1 MSYISLLNETN
12 INTDILY
19 STELSASNLTITGSV
34 TLPNNSLLL
43 SYLKNGTSG
52 YIIICNTSGV
62 PTYTIISGNASI
74 SNTGVLTIGS
84 GQVSNNMLV
93 HPSFSLGGTTI
104 NLGDSITTI
113 SSLNITNNI
122 YALYGTFTR
131 GTSNIANPILS
142 TPSITC
148 GSGNNGVVLIES
160 VTGWGTYLFQNGY
173 DFYIDN
179 GYSSST
185 SSTINI
191 GTIYGQTMTIGKVGC
206 ILNLPGTI
214 VTLNVTTGTFTNAIF
229 TRGTSNIVTPHLSTP
244 SIICGS
250 GNNGVVL
257 IESVTGWGSYLQ
269 QNNYDFYLDN
279 GYSGS
284 PSTINIGTI
293 YGQTMTIGKVGC
305 ILNLPGTLN
314 VPVQSIALNSLPYSP
329 VSSSFYYLCSSGT
342 GNAWTQSVNATYIS
356 AVAVS
361 NLTFNIT
368 MIPTGIASFYGMNYS
383 TSLSYNASSNTLTA
397 QNITCTG
404 LISGSAGLTI
414 SSGTITLPVNSIALN
429 SLPYSPV
436 GTYYLS
442 SVGTVNGWTNSIN
455 ATQISAVAVSSLTFN
470 ITMIPTGIASFY
482 GMNYSTSLSYNAST
496 NNLTAQTITCN
507 SINNATS
514 FSTTSPVNNMLATT
528 SILIGNVFTP
538 PTILFSGATTFN
550 NTSPVVMSAGLTVTG
565 AVSLPYTTTATML
578 NCNTYNGLNSTSS
591 MSIGGGL
598 NNISIPGSLTVGTS
612 LTVPTNSIALNSLI
626 TTGATSGQ
634 VLSTNGAGLN
644 TWTSSINI
652 PGTIVCGNLTCNTGN
667 VDSAYSYISQ
677 GTSSIVS
684 TTVGLLTSIVNV
696 PTVTLGTILGSGV
709 GKDGC
714 LTLYSTRPQT
724 STNTYGTFIQ
734 QNNGNTYIDNNSVN
748 SSLNI
753 GTIMQLQTIN
763 LGTNSSSVNVG
774 DKPLFNMKRY
784 LSPTF
789 YMTGLTT
796 TLTPLTSTIA
806 PLTTISVTI
815 IPRKL
820 SSYIKLTFTSALN
833 YAATLGQI
841 WFSVGSLSLLGVYQ
855 TDLTGGATGGMC
867 LISLSTYQCA
877 SFSYM
882 FLISDRYTTLPA
894 NIAFVVTAR
903 YSGGTGHTVGYS
915 IGGSNVCFTAEE
927 LIQ

>member
-1 MSYISLLNETN
+1 MSYISLLNQTN

-19 STELSASNLTITGSV
+19 STELSASNLTITGSI

-62 PTYTIISGNASI
+62 PTYTIISGNATI

-122 YALYGTFTR
+122 SALYGTFTR

-142 TPSITC
+142 TPSIIC

-229 TRGTSNIVTPHLSTP
+229 TRGTSNIANPILSTP

-361 NLTFNIT
+361 
-368 MIPTGIASFYGMNYS
+368 
-383 TSLSYNASSNTLTA
+383 
-397 QNITCTG
+397 
-404 LISGSAGLTI
+404 
-414 SSGTITLPVNSIALN
+414 
-429 SLPYSPV
+429 
-436 GTYYLS
+436 
-442 SVGTVNGWTNSIN
+442 
-455 ATQISAVAVSSLTFN
+455 SLTFN

-550 NTSPVVMSAGLTVTG
+550 NTSPVVMSSTLGVSGLISGSAGLTISG
-565 AVSLPYTTTATML
+565 A
-578 NCNTYNGLNSTSS
+578 
-591 MSIGGGL
+591 I
-598 NNISIPGSLTVGTS
+598 
-612 LTVPTNSIALNSLI
+612 TVPTNSIALNSLI
-626 TTGATSGQ
+626 TTGASSGQ
-634 VLSTNGAGLN
+634 VLTTNGAGVN
-644 TWTSSINI
+644 TWNTLSSITNASNVNI
-652 PGTIVCGNLTCNTGN
+652 SSSTTNTSYSIPFVSWTVNGYYPLYENVSLKYNPSTSIFSSPTVSASTAILSNSYQGLTASSTIAIGTATNNININTNTITLNSQSLVKINYYTTTSLTVGTGITTSYTVLSPMVAALTYRNLNNFYRIHLDIPTTLFTCP
-667 VDSAYSYISQ
+667 SFP
-677 GTSSIVS
+677 SSITLSIGALSSMLVAVNDISGS
-684 TTVGLLTSIVNV
+684 TTGVFYTVLPVGSSNPSFRFTWLS
-696 PTVTLGTILGSGV
+696 PTVSAINALFPTPYGTLGEFFLTI
-709 GKDGC
+709 K
-714 LTLYSTRPQT
+714 
-724 STNTYGTFIQ
+724 STNTTNISAY
-734 QNNGNTYIDNNSVN
+734 
-748 SSLNI
+748 NI
-753 GTIMQLQTIN
+753 GQ
-763 LGTNSSSVNVG
+763 G
-774 DKPLFNMKRY
+774 
-784 LSPTF
+784 
-789 YMTGLTT
+789 
-796 TLTPLTSTIA
+796 
-806 PLTTISVTI
+806 
-815 IPRKL
+815 
-820 SSYIKLTFTSALN
+820 
-833 YAATLGQI
+833 
-841 WFSVGSLSLLGVYQ
+841 
-855 TDLTGGATGGMC
+855 GGA
-867 LISLSTYQCA
+867 Q
-877 SFSYM
+877 FW
-882 FLISDRYTTLPA
+882 
-894 NIAFVVTAR
+894 
-903 YSGGTGHTVGYS
+903 
-915 IGGSNVCFTAEE
+915 AEE
-927 LIQ
+927 IIV